1 MDGVLAA
8 STKLSDAQTQRQVS
22 CSVKL
27 VCSAVRL
34 ICKTSSALHTG
45 NVVKQLTLAQLL
57 QLEGSC

>member
-22 CSVKL
+22 SWVKL

-34 ICKTSSALHTG
+34 MCKTSIALHTG
-45 NVVKQLTLAQLL
+45 SMIKQATLAPML
-57 QLEGSC
+57 QSEAG